1 MSELESEDSE
11 SDDSVESETFST
23 VRISIEQ
30 RHVEDCTWERVGIVA
45 VVVAGAEVLVVLGV
59 GVRVVQQQPPAPGEE
74 GDQVHLTV
82 TVAQLAEVA
91 WRDAF

>member
-30 RHVEDCTWERVGIVA
+30 RHVESRT
-45 VVVAGAEVLVVLGV
+45 
-59 GVRVVQQQPPAPGEE
+59 
-74 GDQVHLTV
+74 
-82 TVAQLAEVA
+82 
-91 WRDAF
+91 

>member
-30 RHVEDCTWERVGIVA
+30 RHVEDLTWEGVGIVA

-74 GDQVHLTV
+74 GDQVHLAVTV
-82 TVAQLAEVA
+82 TQLTEVA
-91 WRDAF
+91 WCEAF

>member
-11 SDDSVESETFST
+11 SDVSVESETFST

-30 RHVEDCTWERVGIVA
+30 RHGEDLTWEGVCIVA
-45 VVVAGAEVLVVLGV
+45 VVVAGAEVLVILGV

-74 GDQVHLTV
+74 GDQVHLAV

-91 WRDAF
+91 WCDAL

>member
-11 SDDSVESETFST
+11 SEDSVESETFPT
-23 VRISIEQ
+23 VRIRIGQ
-30 RHVEDCTWERVGIVA
+30 RHGESLTWEGVGIVA

-74 GDQVHLTV
+74 GHQVHLAV
-82 TVAQLAEVA
+82 TVAQLPEVA
-91 WRDAF
+91 WSIAF